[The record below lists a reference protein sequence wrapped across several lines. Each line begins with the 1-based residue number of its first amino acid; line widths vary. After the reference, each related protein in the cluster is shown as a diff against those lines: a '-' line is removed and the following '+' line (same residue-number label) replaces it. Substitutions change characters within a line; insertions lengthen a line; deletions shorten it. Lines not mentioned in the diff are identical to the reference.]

1 MTIQE
6 AKNKLISY
14 AQGEIGYHE
23 GANNYN
29 KYAPLWTQAGGW
41 NAQNQPWCD
50 LWYDVAMIQCFGL
63 ELASKLTYQPI
74 GSFSALCSASAQFY
88 KNNHAWYTTP
98 EVGDQVFFYS
108 GGGINHTGLVETVS
122 GGYFSTIEG
131 NSSDMVARRNYYV
144 GNSYVAGF
152 GRPNWSVVLAS
163 NSSNNSLPNEN
174 QSSNSNSN
182 NNDNSNNSSSSNY
195 DNTNNT
201 SSNFYPL
208 LTRGCSKKIAIR
220 AMQQLLIKRGFNCGG
235 WGADGDFGWGTYQ
248 SLRDF
253 QRKNKLSIDG
263 ECGAFSWCCLISDK
277 KDGSIPETLKKRM
290 SSRTVKG
297 AQQLLILNG
306 CDCGSWGDDGDFG
319 SDTENAVK
327 EFQKKIM
334 GITPTGI
341 INDAT
346 WKSLIGG

>member
-29 KYAPLWTQAGGW
+29 KYAPLWTVAGGW
-41 NAQNQPWCD
+41 NAQNQPYCD
-50 LWYDVAMIQCFGL
+50 IFADVCFIETFGL
-63 ELASKLTYQPI
+63 DLASKLTYQPI
-74 GSFSALCSASAQFY
+74 GSFSALCSASARFY
-88 KNNHAWYTTP
+88 KNNGAWYTTP

-108 GGGINHTGLVETVS
+108 GGDINHTGLVETVS
-122 GGYFSTIEG
+122 GGYFTTIEG
-131 NSSDMVARRNYYV
+131 NSSDMVARRNYYI

-163 NSSNNSLPNEN
+163 NSNNNSSSNNN

-182 NNDNSNNSSSSNY
+182 NNNSSSNSNN
-195 DNTNNT
+195 TNVST
-201 SSNFYPL
+201 SGFYPL
-208 LTRGCSKKIAIR
+208 LIRGCSKKIAIR

-235 WGADGDFGWGTYQ
+235 WGTDGDFGWGTYQ

-253 QRKNKLSIDG
+253 QRKNGLGIDG

-277 KDGSIPETLKKRM
+277 KDGSVPETLKKGM
-290 SSRTVKG
+290 SSRTVKS

-306 CDCGSWGDDGDFG
+306 YDCGSWADDGDFG

-327 EFQKKIM
+327 NFKKKVMNIAN
-334 GITPTGI
+334 PTGEI
-341 INDAT
+341 DLNT

>member
-6 AKNKLISY
+6 AKNKLIQY
-14 AQGEIGYHE
+14 AQKEIGYHE
-23 GANNYN
+23 GANNWN
-29 KYAPLWTQAGGW
+29 KYAPLWTVAGGW
-41 NAQNQPWCD
+41 NAQNQPYCD
-50 LWYDVAMIQCFGL
+50 IFADVCFIETFGL
-63 ELASKLTYQPI
+63 DLASKLTYQPI
-74 GSFSALCSASAQFY
+74 GSFSALCSASARFY
-88 KNNHAWYTTP
+88 KNNGAWYTTP

-108 GGGINHTGLVETVS
+108 GGDINHTGLVETVS
-122 GGYFSTIEG
+122 GGYFTTIEG
-131 NSSDMVARRNYYV
+131 NSSDMVARRNYYI

-163 NSSNNSLPNEN
+163 NSNNNSSSNNN

-182 NNDNSNNSSSSNY
+182 NNNSSSNSNN
-195 DNTNNT
+195 TNVST
-201 SSNFYPL
+201 SSFYPL
-208 LTRGCSKKIAIR
+208 LIRGCSKKIAIR

-235 WGADGDFGWGTYQ
+235 WGTDGDFGWGTYQ

-253 QRKNKLSIDG
+253 QRKNGLGIDG

-277 KDGSIPETLKKRM
+277 KDGSVPETLKKGM
-290 SSRTVKG
+290 SSRTVKS

-306 CDCGSWGDDGDFG
+306 YDCGSWADDGDFG

-327 EFQKKIM
+327 NFKKKVMNIAN
-334 GITPTGI
+334 PTGEI
-341 INDAT
+341 DLNT

>member
-63 ELASKLTYQPI
+63 DLASKLTYQPI
-74 GSFSALCSASAQFY
+74 GSFSALCSASARFY
-88 KNNHAWYTTP
+88 KNNGAWYTTP

-108 GGGINHTGLVETVS
+108 GGDINHTGLVETVS
-122 GGYFSTIEG
+122 GGYFTTIEG
-131 NSSDMVARRNYYV
+131 NSSDMVARRSYYL
-144 GNSYVAGF
+144 GNSYIAGF
-152 GRPNWSVVLAS
+152 GRPNWAIIQLSTGG
-163 NSSNNSLPNEN
+163 
-174 QSSNSNSN
+174 QSSGN
-182 NNDNSNNSSSSNY
+182 NNNNSSSNNNQSSI
-195 DNTNNT
+195 NTT
-201 SSNFYPL
+201 PSSSGFYPL
-208 LTRGCSKKIAIR
+208 IIRGSSKKVAVR
-220 AMQQLLIKRGFNCGG
+220 AMQQLLIKQGFDCGG

-253 QRKNKLSIDG
+253 QRKNNLTVDG
-263 ECGAFSWCCLISDK
+263 ECGAYSWCCLISGK
-277 KDGSIPETLKKRM
+277 KDGSKPTILKRGM
-290 SSRTVKG
+290 SSKEVKS

-306 CDCGSWGDDGDFG
+306 FDCGSCGDDGDFG
-319 SDTENAVK
+319 FDTESAVK
-327 EFQKKIM
+327 DFQKKTMNI
-334 GITPTGI
+334 IPTGI
-341 INDAT
+341 IDDKT
-346 WKSLIGG
+346 WKALIGG